1 MFLTEKNA
9 DEDFI
14 NSEFLLLGGE
24 IGDVNLIEFLYKKY
38 SKCIDCPTFKVDLQ
52 AASLIK
58 YSINCYL
65 ASKVIFFNQLNSIYQ
80 KTGSSTPWEQIIQA
94 IGADSRIGKSHM
106 QVPGHDKKYGYGGAC
121 FPKDTLALIRYSQQI
136 QEPFTLLQQVVDIN
150 QNIRSDYELDDR
162 EKEQNVNFNI
172 GINNG

>member
-1 MFLTEKNA
+1 M
-9 DEDFI
+9 
-14 NSEFLLLGGE
+14 
-24 IGDVNLIEFLYKKY
+24 
-38 SKCIDCPTFKVDLQ
+38 Q